1 MTAIFDPASDL
12 DFTGKT
18 ALVVGGSSGIGNAI
32 AQAYRAR
39 GASVFIW
46 GTRADAADYSAS
58 DMEGLTYAQVDVAN
72 RAALDAAHIPDAL
85 DIAVL
90 SQGIVK
96 YGGAEFT
103 REGWDEVMAVNITSL
118 MDVARLVQPALKAR
132 AGDTHGGS
140 SLITISSIAAYA
152 AAFTN
157 PAYGA
162 SKSAAVALTRALA
175 LGWARDGIRVNGIA
189 PGFVRTKMTDE
200 QFADEK
206 REQGIMRSIPLRRTG
221 EAMEIAGAALYL
233 ASPLA
238 SYMIGQTLAVDG
250 GLMLT

>member
-1 MTAIFDPASDL
+1 MTDLL

-18 ALVVGGSSGIGNAI
+18 ALIVGGSSGIGNAI
-32 AQAYRAR
+32 AQAYRTR
-39 GASVFIW
+39 GAKVTVW
-46 GTRADAADYSAS
+46 GTRASAADYGDAERS
-58 DMEGLTYAQVDVAN
+58 DMTGLDYVQVNVAD
-72 RAALDAAHIPDAL
+72 RAALDAAPIPERL

-90 SQGIVK
+90 SQGVVK

-103 REGWDEVMAVNITSL
+103 REGWDEVMDVNITSL
-118 MDVARLVQPALKAR
+118 MDVAKLVHPALA
-132 AGDTHGGS
+132 ASNG

-162 SKSAAVALTRALA
+162 SKSAAVALTRALSLA
-175 LGWARDGIRVNGIA
+175 WARDGIRVNGIA

-206 REQGIMRSIPLRRTG
+206 REQGIMRTIPLRRTG
-221 EAMEIAGAALYL
+221 ETGEIANVALFL
-233 ASPLA
+233 ASPMA
-238 SYMIGQTLAVDG
+238 SYIIGQTIAVDG
-250 GLMLT
+250 GLSLT